1 MATTWVEANDVR
13 IVSGLTENKISD
25 EDINALIESAQ
36 KEVISVI
43 STRVLRERVLPV
55 DDVRQN
61 EINGTNKDY
70 YIKNYRGNYLSD
82 YNLDLAIDTDDV
94 TVYLISSET
103 GKAIETVIHPAS
115 IDSEKGKFT
124 MATAPNN
131 INYIEVS
138 YSYCP
143 HDILT
148 PNPLL
153 KTAVIYLTSAW
164 AYSSVNLSKNVS
176 STKFGNT
183 SISYGKT
190 REGPDYFMNLYNA
203 SIMNL
208 SDSLGNYAMWGES
221 TIKI

>member
-1 MATTWVEANDVR
+1 MATMWVEPSDVR

-25 EDINALIESAQ
+25 EDLTTLIESAQ
-36 KEVISVI
+36 KEVFSVI

-61 EINGTNKDY
+61 ELDGTNKDFY
-70 YIKNYRGNYLSD
+70 VRNYRGNYISD
-82 YNLDLAIDTDDV
+82 YNLDLEIDTEDV

-103 GKAIETVIHPAS
+103 GKATETVIHPAS
-115 IDSEKGKFT
+115 IDPEKGKFT
-124 MATAPNN
+124 LSIAPTN

-138 YSYCP
+138 YAYCP

-153 KTAVIYLTSAW
+153 KTAVIYLASSW
-164 AYSSVNLSKNVS
+164 AYSSVNISKNIS
-176 STKFGNT
+176 SAKFGNT